1 MSSLLHSGSKMVPG
15 ENSFTLGNSL
25 RRGITDLTDE
35 ETWAEAQGD
44 VMS

>member
-1 MSSLLHSGSKMVPG
+1 MRTHLPLV
-15 ENSFTLGNSL
+15 TAL
-25 RRGITDLTDE
+25 RRGVTDLTDE